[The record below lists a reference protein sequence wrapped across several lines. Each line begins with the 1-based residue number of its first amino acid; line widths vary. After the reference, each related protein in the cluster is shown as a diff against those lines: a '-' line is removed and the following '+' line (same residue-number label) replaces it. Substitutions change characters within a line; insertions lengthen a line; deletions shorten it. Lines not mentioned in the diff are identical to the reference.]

1 MGLKDLFRKKES
13 PTFVGALEPE
23 SAEVVTRFYLEFP
36 SASGQPVFELKS
48 SLSIGSEE
56 AEAIVEH
63 ETISPKHCSFILNH
77 GILSIIDHGG
87 PSGTF
92 INKKKIPTGKMI
104 ILDLKDKIKLGEL
117 ECTVVKREESQLESV
132 EEAPA
137 SDDSQAPE
145 TDEQDAEKI
154 EATSEVPEVSF
165 EEEVP
170 ETPKEDATAPVDIGL
185 ALERLN
191 KEKPAHEVPRP
202 ETTTEETIKRAPV
215 VAVSNAENDSSN
227 AVVRI
232 FGLSFDFL
240 IVGCIYNI
248 FSSFAEFNDAIQT
261 LPMIFSESAEP
272 VYQAVIEPLKLMTYE
287 SVPAIKQMVE
297 SIEPLIG
304 GDFSFYMQVVLL
316 VVLFRFLSSIVFGQS
331 VGQYLA
337 GIRAQGKFLRKR
349 LLSIPRSIIG
359 FVLLPLFFIFDF
371 PTLFSKRSLKEVV
384 SLTRLRTP
392 SSLIAIVSILIFTP
406 VLLALFFV
414 SPLFRGLEVPTP
426 VEVTTLKTVRLAT
439 YSPGEQV
446 VSSKFFK
453 VGYPVEHVA
462 YALPRFKFSR
472 RKGKLSLDPTINF
485 VGKGGEEFILGVLK
499 SLDLGVFLGDFV
511 RSNPLASMNY
521 PTIAQIVN
529 DVSNTNN
536 NFKSRSFP
544 QETFVS
550 ELQRLTQRAFSLG
563 ELNVDSIAQTF
574 ESSGPF
580 LGAYLSYRD
589 RVSALFEQEPKK
601 FSFRQI
607 GDSLNLVA
615 EYNQGRM
622 QRVRFLPLNSKST
635 SLYQVSFPSSQN
647 VETYQLMAFNQ
658 KTGPMSDDSI
668 LAFVDL
674 LTSSELKKQDDL
686 VLGLFQSVYGKYFEM
701 SKLALESAD
710 AQMHKKIVES
720 ASDVLEILSKN
731 AKSLALPEKI
741 SDKLSQNL
749 SDLIFALKEKDMSF
763 FGVNSVGV
771 L

>member
-13 PTFVGALEPE
+13 PTFVGTLEPE
-23 SAEVVTRFYLEFP
+23 SIDVVTRFYLEFP
-36 SASGQPVFELKS
+36 DASGQPVFELKS
-48 SLSIGSEE
+48 CLSIGSEE
-56 AEAIVEH
+56 AEGLVEH

-92 INKKKIPTGKMI
+92 INKKRIPTGKMI
-104 ILDLKDKIKLGEL
+104 ILDLKDKIRLGEL
-117 ECTVVKREESQLESV
+117 ECTVVKRDEPQLKSV

-137 SDDSQAPE
+137 TGVEQVPENVEQAP
-145 TDEQDAEKI
+145 EKI
-154 EATSEVPEVSF
+154 EAVSEVPEMPF
-165 EEEVP
+165 EEVP
-170 ETPKEDATAPVDIGL
+170 ETPNEDLTAPVDIGP

-191 KEKPAHEVPRP
+191 EEKPAHEVPRA
-202 ETTTEETIKRAPV
+202 ETTTEEALKRAPV
-215 VAVSNAENDSSN
+215 VAVSTAENDSSN

-232 FGLSFDFL
+232 FGLIFDLL
-240 IVGCIYNI
+240 IVGCVYNI
-248 FSSFAEFNDAIQT
+248 FSSFAEFKDASQA
-261 LPMIFSESAEP
+261 LPVIFLDLLEP
-272 VYQAVIEPLKLMTYE
+272 VYKAVVEPIKLMAYE
-287 SVPAIKQMVE
+287 SVPAIMQMVE
-297 SIEPLIG
+297 AIEPLIEEN
-304 GDFSFYMQVVLL
+304 FSFYIQIVLL
-316 VVLFRFLSSIVFGQS
+316 VVLFRFLCSIVFGQT

-359 FVLLPLFFIFDF
+359 FFLLPLFFIFDF

-384 SLTRLRTP
+384 SLTKLRTP
-392 SSLIAIVSILIFTP
+392 SSLIAIVSILVFTP
-406 VLLALFFV
+406 VLLALFLL
-414 SPLFRGLEVPTP
+414 SPLLRGLEVPTP

-453 VGYPVEHVA
+453 MGYPVEHVA
-462 YALPRFKFSR
+462 YGLPRFKFT
-472 RKGKLSLDPTINF
+472 RKKGRLSLDPTIDF
-485 VGKGGEEFILGVLK
+485 VGKGGEEFTLGVLK
-499 SLDLGVFLGDFV
+499 SLDLGVFLADFV
-511 RSNPLASMNY
+511 RSNPLASVSY
-521 PTIAQIVN
+521 PTIAQVVN

-536 NFKSRSFP
+536 NFKSRVFP
-544 QETFVS
+544 QETFVA

-563 ELNVDSIAQTF
+563 EFDVDSIAKTF
-574 ESSGPF
+574 ESAGPF
-580 LGAYLSYRD
+580 LSAYLSYRD
-589 RVSALFEQEPKK
+589 RVSALFEQVPKK

-615 EYNQGRM
+615 EYKQGRM
-622 QRVRFLPLNSKST
+622 QRIRFLPLNSKST
-635 SLYQVSFPSSQN
+635 SLYQVSFPSNQN

-658 KTGPMSDDSI
+658 KTDPMSDDSI

-686 VLGLFQSVYGKYFEM
+686 VLGLFQSVYGQYYEM
-701 SKLALESAD
+701 SKIALESAD
-710 AQMHKKIVES
+710 AQMHSKIIMS

-731 AKSLALPEKI
+731 SQSLALPEKI

-749 SDLIFALKEKDMSF
+749 SDLIIALKEKDMSF
-763 FGVNSVGV
+763 FGINSVGV